1 MALATEV
8 QAQYVQ
14 IIDTI
19 LASSDL
25 NTISEKRI
33 RKGLQQNLNYDITP
47 QKVSR
52 FQFDC
57 TSNRDNNLSSDQDV
71 IKPLIMARFD
81 KFIADQS
88 TPPVTNGHVVNIKKE
103 PHLANV
109 KQERSVSPE
118 ATRPQVLPIP
128 TPVKKS
134 ESTEVEESSEAVD
147 AAPPKKKRKRTP
159 VDDDAA
165 FAAKL
170 QAEENIRARPTRG
183 GGPKK
188 AVSVKKKKTP
198 KKKTANRVDA
208 ADDSDMDSEA
218 AEKKVNRSG
227 GFHPL
232 TLSAPLSALLNGQLQ
247 LSRPQTVKQI
257 WEYVRR
263 HDLQDPTDK
272 RWIRCDDAL
281 KAVFKS
287 EKVHMFTMNKLLAQ
301 NLYNPDE

>member
-1 MALATEV
+1 MALPEAVQTE
-8 QAQYVQ
+8 YVK

-33 RKGLQQNLNYDITP
+33 RKGLQQAVNYDITP
-47 QKVSR
+47 QK
-52 FQFDC
+52 
-57 TSNRDNNLSSDQDV
+57 DV

-88 TPPVTNGHVVNIKKE
+88 APAQTNGHVAGV
-103 PHLANV
+103 
-109 KQERSVSPE
+109 QRD
-118 ATRPQVLPIP
+118 R
-128 TPVKKS
+128 S
-134 ESTEVEESSEAVD
+134 ESLDATPMKNPPDRTRVPKREASEVEESSEAVE
-147 AAPPKKKRKRTP
+147 AHRPKTKRKRTP
-159 VDDDAA
+159 TDDDAA

-170 QAEENIRARPTRG
+170 QAEENVRARPTRG

-188 AVSVKKKKTP
+188 AAPVKKKKTP
-198 KKKTANRVDA
+198 KKKTAARVDA
-208 ADDSDMDSEA
+208 ADDSDLDSEA

-227 GFHPL
+227 GFHKPL
-232 TLSAPLSALLNGQLQ
+232 TLSAPLSALLDGQLQ

-263 HDLQDPTDK
+263 HDLQEPSDK

-287 EKVHMFTMNKLLAQ
+287 DKVHMFTMNKLLAQ